1 MSHILYAN
9 FSVKNLPLV
18 LLNVGNVCY
27 SFFKNY
33 FWLCWV
39 FVAVQAFL

>member
-1 MSHILYAN
+1 MQDSRDTLDSIWLIFAMCLEIYKVHLKTLSI
-9 FSVKNLPLV
+9 
-18 LLNVGNVCY
+18 
-27 SFFKNY
+27 Y